1 MILESITWFTNVK
14 IRRNYD
20 HVELQNMSPPKH
32 IFDRCAKCL
41 PMPLSLAF
49 KNNLERTKN
58 ATKRDHPRQNRTLRS
73 WGARRAFANSIVST
87 QRWRISYSPTKK
99 RRNTRVGRKA
109 KLVSLFQIR
118 NKRSIGDVYMPISIS
133 IESSWACAFNCPIVM
148 TVRTSR
154 VCWNRSSTASLEGER
169 SDERRREY

>member
-1 MILESITWFTNVK
+1 MIQEWITWFTDVK

-58 ATKRDHPRQNRTLRS
+58 ATKRDHPRQNQTVRS
-73 WGARRAFANSIVST
+73 WGARRAFANSRLST
-87 QRWRISYSPTKK
+87 QRWRFSFPLTRK
-99 RRNTRVGRKA
+99 RRNTSLGRKA
-109 KLVSLFQIR
+109 ELESRFQMIN
-118 NKRSIGDVYMPISIS
+118 NKPSRQVFIQFSIS
-133 IESSWACAFNCPIVM
+133 IESSWACAFDCFIVM
-148 TVRTSR
+148 TVSTSR
-154 VCWNRSSTASLEGER
+154 VCSNRS
-169 SDERRREY
+169 